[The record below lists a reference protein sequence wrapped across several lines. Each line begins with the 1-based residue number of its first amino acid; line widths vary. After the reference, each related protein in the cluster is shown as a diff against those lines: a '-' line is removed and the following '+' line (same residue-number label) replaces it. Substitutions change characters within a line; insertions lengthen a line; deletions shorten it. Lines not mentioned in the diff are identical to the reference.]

1 MKLPRYSSTHKWLLF
16 AALAIACIIS
26 WPYELSAQPR
36 LEYVRA
42 LGKNHQIKVDGV
54 DFLALSRESVQRS
67 QFIIDSLKIELEA
80 AQKKMAAKDTLLAT
94 FDRTNATYARNF
106 WLQDSLIRQ
115 TQSLYE
121 GYRELYRDT
130 RKLYSEPWLRFSGG
144 LGAVREQYGDND
156 LLPVILLGLSI
167 KRLAFWGFLNK
178 EQSGFLAGVNY
189 PLQLSFF

>member
-1 MKLPRYSSTHKWLLF
+1 M
-16 AALAIACIIS
+16 AAQTAGR
-26 WPYELSAQPR
+26 AQPR
-36 LEYVRA
+36 LEYVRP
-42 LGKNHQIKVDGV
+42 LGKNHQIKIDGV

-67 QFIIDSLKIELEA
+67 QFIIDSLNIELQA

-94 FDRTNATYARNF
+94 LDRTNNSYARKF
-106 WLQDSLIRQ
+106 WLQDSLLRQ
-115 TQSLYE
+115 TQSLYL

-189 PLQLSFF
+189 PLQFSF

>member
-1 MKLPRYSSTHKWLLF
+1 MSQPLNHRTAMLVVPALLF
-16 AALAIACIIS
+16 LLAGFVPGA
-26 WPYELSAQPR
+26 AQPR
-36 LEYVRA
+36 LEYVRP
-42 LGKNHQIKVDGV
+42 LGKNHQIKIDGA

-67 QFIIDSLKIELEA
+67 QFLQDSLKIELEA
-80 AQKKMAAKDTLLAT
+80 AQKKMAAKDTLLAAL
-94 FDRTNATYARNF
+94 DRTTNTYARNF
-106 WLQDSLIRQ
+106 WLQDSLLRQ
-115 TQSLYE
+115 TQSLYL

-144 LGAVREQYGDND
+144 LGAVREQYGNND

>member
-1 MKLPRYSSTHKWLLF
+1 MMKLLRRLVNYKKKLSE
-16 AALAIACIIS
+16 AIAITFMLA
-26 WPYELSAQPR
+26 WPSEPWAQPR
-36 LEYVRA
+36 LEYVRP
-42 LGKNHQIKVDGV
+42 LGKNHQIKIDGA

-67 QFIIDSLKIELEA
+67 QFIIDSLKIELNA
-80 AQKKMAAKDTLLAT
+80 AQRQMAAKDTLLAT
-94 FDRTNATYARNF
+94 FERTNSTYSKNF
-106 WLQDSLIRQ
+106 SLQDSLISQ
-115 TQSLYE
+115 TRSLYL

-144 LGAVREQYGDND
+144 LGAVREQQGDND

-189 PLQLSFF
+189 PLSL

>member
-1 MKLPRYSSTHKWLLF
+1 MKLPRHLSNHKKELF
-16 AALAIACIIS
+16 AGLAIAFVFA
-26 WPYELSAQPR
+26 WPSELLSQPR

-42 LGKNHQIKVDGV
+42 LGRNHQIKIDGA

-67 QFIIDSLKIELEA
+67 QFMIDSLKIELTA

-94 FDRTNATYARNF
+94 LERTNSTYSKNF

-115 TQSLYE
+115 TQSLYL

-144 LGAVREQYGDND
+144 LGAVREQQGNND

-189 PLQLSFF
+189 PLQLSIF

>member
-1 MKLPRYSSTHKWLLF
+1 MQHYCVKLRKTIFFGLLGAF
-16 AALAIACIIS
+16 IFMLPKENFS
-26 WPYELSAQPR
+26 QPR
-36 LEYVRA
+36 LEYVRP
-42 LGKNHQIKVDGV
+42 LGKNHQIKIDGA

-67 QFIIDSLKIELEA
+67 QFIIDSLKIELTA
-80 AQKKMAAKDTLLAT
+80 AQKQMAAKDTLLAT
-94 FDRTNATYARNF
+94 FERTNSTYAKNF
-106 WLQDSLIRQ
+106 WLQDSLISQ
-115 TQSLYE
+115 TRSLYL

-144 LGAVREQYGDND
+144 LGAVREQQGNND

-189 PLQLSFF
+189 PLSL